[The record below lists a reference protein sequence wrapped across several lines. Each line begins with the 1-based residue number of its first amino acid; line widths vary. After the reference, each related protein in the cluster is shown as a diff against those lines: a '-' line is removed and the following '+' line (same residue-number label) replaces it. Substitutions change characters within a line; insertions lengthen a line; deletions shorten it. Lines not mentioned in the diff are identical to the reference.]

1 MTKENQGKSYISPGV
16 FKKDAEKE
24 EHMSLELTTPC
35 SDNYTPNSPA
45 DISNLSTC
53 SDWFNTTREEMILY
67 EKFGQDYD
75 IIVEKMSK
83 KDKLKLKEEVSKATP
98 KDAKELLEY
107 DEIDSADKL
116 KVYFLIY

>member
-1 MTKENQGKSYISPGV
+1 MTKENQEKTYIFPDDS
-16 FKKDAEKE
+16 KKDAEKK
-24 EHMSLELTTPC
+24 EHMTLNLTTPC
-35 SDNYTPNSPA
+35 TENYTPTSPA

-107 DEIDSADKL
+107 DEIDLADKL

>member
-1 MTKENQGKSYISPGV
+1 MTKENQEKTYICQDDS
-16 FKKDAEKE
+16 KKDAEKK
-24 EHMSLELTTPC
+24 EHMTLDLTTPC
-35 SDNYTPNSPA
+35 TENYTPTSPA

-83 KDKLKLKEEVSKATP
+83 KEKEKLKEEVSKATP

-107 DEIDSADKL
+107 DEIDPADKL
-116 KVYFLIY
+116 KVYF